1 MNMVIN
7 DISWVISAA
16 VLSTIYFFLIKE
28 YTRSNN
34 HNLFLILIILQLTVM
49 YLYYKSLQK
58 LHSGILYAVINGLSV
73 IFGALIANYY
83 FKETFTKYDILGIIL
98 IVTGIL
104 IVGK

>member
-1 MNMVIN
+1 MNKSIN

-16 VLSTIYFFLIKE
+16 ILSTIYFFLIKE

-34 HNLFLILIILQLTVM
+34 NNLFLILIILQLTVM

-73 IFGALIANYY
+73 IFGSLIANYY
-83 FKETFTKYDILGIIL
+83 FKETFTKYDIIGILL
-98 IVTGIL
+98 IVIGIL